1 MRTSRI
7 PVVTEVTGYSAF
19 HRPNRQ
25 RRSHCITYWKTSLV
39 LVTIQHSNER
49 SDRINCLTHLGSKI
63 QRSQISAFH
72 ASYRISLR
80 SSSIHDPSDP
90 PLRVFTLVF
99 SFLYISQCIANK
111 RVVLPTNRSQST
123 APLEISYDCKQSKRS
138 VQALA
143 AYDSNH
149 HTSLPWHS
157 SSYLLQQS
165 YNQK

>member
-1 MRTSRI
+1 MVTSR
-7 PVVTEVTGYSAF
+7 VVRLIKVIQPSIDKCQQNSQGRAF
-19 HRPNRQ
+19 SFDNYPAVIRTC
-25 RRSHCITYWKTSLV
+25 RRYY
-39 LVTIQHSNER
+39 
-49 SDRINCLTHLGSKI
+49 HLLHLSSKI
-63 QRSQISAFH
+63 QRSQVSAFH

-90 PLRVFTLVF
+90 PLRVFTLVL

-123 APLEISYDCKQSKRS
+123 APFEISYDCKQSKRS
-138 VQALA
+138 VQALV